1 MPRRRQWSLLSEN
14 YQRRLLGAGISREDY
29 EDGANLKK
37 ARGHSKTPENKRERV
52 KKLAEKLFQKKE
64 RIWGDRLK
72 WDGERAKKVILRGT
86 GKGDDRVNPLSEADL
101 VFLTSMDDQEFGDYI
116 TDMDFNTEEYQ
127 RMKAAAYYH

>member
-1 MPRRRQWSLLSEN
+1 MPRRRIWSQLSEG
-14 YQRRLLGAGISREDY
+14 YQKRLRGAGISPSAY
-29 EDGANLKK
+29 EGGVNLKK

-52 KKLAEKLFQKKE
+52 KKLAEELFQKKQ

-72 WDGERAKKVILRGT
+72 WDGERAKNIILRGV
-86 GKGDDRVNPLSEADL
+86 GKGEDRIDPLSEQNL
-101 VFLTSMDDQEFGDYI
+101 IFLTSMDDQEFGDYI

>member
-1 MPRRRQWSLLSEN
+1 VPRRRQWSLLSEN

-72 WDGERAKKVILRGT
+72 WDGDRARKVILRGS
-86 GKGDDRVNPLSEADL
+86 GKGEDRVNPLSEADL
-101 VFLTSMDDQEFGDYI
+101 IFLTSMEDQEFGDYI

>member
-1 MPRRRQWSLLSEN
+1 MPRRRQWSLLSEG
-14 YQRRLLGAGISREDY
+14 YQRRLMGAGISREDY
-29 EDGANLKK
+29 EEGANLKA

-72 WDGERAKKVILRGT
+72 WDGERAKNIILRGT
-86 GKGDDRVNPLSEADL
+86 GKDDDRVNPLSEVDL